1 MAKASSSNKSS
12 KDVINVKEAKKDAAT
27 LIEKILG
34 DISKTSATKQM
45 ILGASSG
52 WFTGFMAVKVG
63 KPTALALGG
72 GILILQIAYEK
83 GLIKIN
89 WDKVNRNID
98 KVADKVEE
106 AVTGQQ
112 PTVLDKME
120 RFVDRNISK
129 TEETLKNKGLKAKR
143 WYSRIIGEEEMQ
155 LKETHIFLVSFFAG
169 VAIGI
174 GSS

>member
-1 MAKASSSNKSS
+1 MAKASTSS
-12 KDVINVKEAKKDAAT
+12 KSVKDVVNIKEAKKNAGS

-34 DISKTSATKQM
+34 DISKTSASKQM
-45 ILGASSG
+45 ILGVSSG
-52 WFTGFMAVKVG
+52 WFTGFMAMRVG

-72 GILILQIAYEK
+72 GIILLQIANEK

-89 WDKVNRNID
+89 WDKVNRKID

-106 AVTGQQ
+106 VVTGQQ
-112 PTVLDKME
+112 PTVIDKVE
-120 RFVDRNISK
+120 RFVDRKIAK
-129 TEETLKNKGLKAKR
+129 TEETLKSQSEKAKR
-143 WYSRIIGEEEMQ
+143 WYTKILGEEQMQ
-155 LKETHIFLVSFFAG
+155 LKEMHIFVVSFVAG